1 MCIIKYIYLIS
12 DYDSYK
18 IGISKNEPS
27 KRMKALQTG
36 SSVELQIV
44 NVFRSKYANIL
55 EKTLHRTYN
64 LEHKRGEWFYLT
76 QPQVD
81 NFLLECDKI
90 EKTFIELEKS
100 DNNFFKKML

>member
-1 MCIIKYIYLIS
+1 
-12 DYDSYK
+12 
-18 IGISKNEPS
+18 
-27 KRMKALQTG
+27 
-36 SSVELQIV
+36 
-44 NVFRSKYANIL
+44 
-55 EKTLHRTYN
+55 